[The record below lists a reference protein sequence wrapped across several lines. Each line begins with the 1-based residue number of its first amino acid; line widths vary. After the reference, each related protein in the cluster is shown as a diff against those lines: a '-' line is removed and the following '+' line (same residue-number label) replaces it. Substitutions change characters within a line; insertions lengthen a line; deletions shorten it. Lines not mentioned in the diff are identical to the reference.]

1 MSTRGF
7 SLVETMIALLLGLVL
22 LAAGVA
28 LLATGRNTHRDG
40 EHLARAEEAAR
51 AALELLASEAAV
63 AGHYGLA
70 APGLPITGA
79 TPAGVAEP
87 AGLAVAGRCTPSLA
101 LDLDR
106 PVVAAD
112 AVYALD
118 AAQPVGCAAGP
129 DGRAIAGADTLTLR
143 RAGTV
148 PAVAASGRLQ
158 LESGVRGGRLLADGS
173 GVAAPG
179 RWLADVEVGV
189 FYVSADSSLGRG
201 RPSLRRKRLVG
212 GTAPALQDEELV
224 PGVADLQV
232 EFGVDAQGD
241 GDRAVE
247 AWVAPGA
254 RPAGTDLR
262 ALRLWVLAES
272 DEPDG
277 RPVAA
282 TPLAY
287 ANRRYEPPQ
296 DRRRRV
302 LRSTTVWLRNVA
314 GGMP

>member
-1 MSTRGF
+1 MNVRGF
-7 SLVETMIALLLGLVL
+7 SLVEAMIALLLGLVL
-22 LAAGVA
+22 LAALVA

-51 AALELLASEAAV
+51 TALELLASEAAV

-70 APGLPITGA
+70 MAGMPIAGA
-79 TPAGVAEP
+79 TPAGSAEP
-87 AGLAVAGRCTPSLA
+87 AGLAVGGRCIASLA
-101 LDLDR
+101 LDLDT
-106 PVVAAD
+106 PVTAAD
-112 AVYALD
+112 SGYALD
-118 AAQPVGCAAGP
+118 AARALGCAAGP
-129 DGRAIAGADTLTLR
+129 DGRTVAGADTLTLR
-143 RAGTV
+143 RAGTI
-148 PAVAASGRLQ
+148 PAAAAPGRLQ
-158 LESGVRGGRLLADGS
+158 LESGVSGGRLLADGS
-173 GVAAPG
+173 GHSGAD

-212 GTAPALQDEELV
+212 GAAPAMQDEELV
-224 PGVADLQV
+224 PGIADLQV
-232 EFGVDAQGD
+232 ELGIDAVND
-241 GDRAVE
+241 GDRAIE

-282 TPLAY
+282 TALEY
-287 ANRRYEPPQ
+287 ANRRYEPPR

-302 LRSTTVWLRNVA
+302 LRTTTVWLRNTA
-314 GGMP
+314 GGAP